1 MCTSNAH
8 ATPRRHGVRWSDD
21 QPAMRAAATDDDLS
35 VTAHVGGSGAREQVH
50 IRSRIGS
57 RRSCMQQL
65 ALQYVP
71 ASTTRSQH
79 TYVSSLIRALFVP
92 VISFQI
98 SDQGRC
104 RPGGYIED
112 ERCRRPAIA
121 ENKQLAAGLS
131 SASALPCPTSLVAG
145 AASCAHRPAGCHPR
159 PGQSLVSPNQ
169 LIPPA
174 VSAIRTPPT

>member
-21 QPAMRAAATDDDLS
+21 QPATRGAPTDDDLS
-35 VTAHVGGSGAREQVH
+35 VTAHVDRRVGGSGAGTHPVPDRKQEVVH
-50 IRSRIGS
+50 AAAST
-57 RRSCMQQL
+57 
-65 ALQYVP
+65 AVP

-98 SDQGRC
+98 SDQRRC

>member
-1 MCTSNAH
+1 VLVCCKRKTLLVGWFGLAETNKRIWLKREIKKENKIGCHGS
-8 ATPRRHGVRWSDD
+8 RRR
-21 QPAMRAAATDDDLS
+21 
-35 VTAHVGGSGAREQVH
+35 VGGSGAGTHPVPDRKQEVVH
-50 IRSRIGS
+50 AAAST
-57 RRSCMQQL
+57 
-65 ALQYVP
+65 AVP

-98 SDQGRC
+98 SYQRRC

-131 SASALPCPTSLVAG
+131 SASALQVLWQARLAVPTG
-145 AASCAHRPAGCHPR
+145 RPAATR
-159 PGQSLVSPNQ
+159 GQASLSSRQTN
-169 LIPPA
+169 
-174 VSAIRTPPT
+174 

>member
-1 MCTSNAH
+1 
-8 ATPRRHGVRWSDD
+8 
-21 QPAMRAAATDDDLS
+21 
-35 VTAHVGGSGAREQVH
+35 
-50 IRSRIGS
+50 
-57 RRSCMQQL
+57 MQQL

-98 SDQGRC
+98 SYQRRC

-121 ENKQLAAGLS
+121 ENKLLRACLVPLEFG
-131 SASALPCPTSLVAG
+131 PCLVLG
-145 AASCAHRPAGCHPR
+145 TKVH
-159 PGQSLVSPNQ
+159 
-169 LIPPA
+169 
-174 VSAIRTPPT
+174 